1 MTSIIVALPT
11 LGQTIFEDSEEIANQ
26 NHFPIEICS
35 FLSLTCVC
43 FAYILIWFIL
53 PLTIQSLRN
62 LPFKE
67 IGLGCSPA
75 ESSTVKF
82 DTTKLLIELAMIY

>member
-53 PLTIQSLRN
+53 PLTIQSLWN
-62 LPFKE
+62 LLFKE